1 MAQIDQNR
9 TLEQAGKVRVLEV
22 TKVVGETS
30 LAAYDAR
37 GRGWPILSRTAPTNE
52 STDGIPHDP
61 PFTRRGRCGGAGSGP
76 A

>member
-30 LAAYDAR
+30 LAAYDAAR
-37 GRGWPILSRTAPTNE
+37 AWLADIEQDSADE
-52 STDGIPHDP
+52 
-61 PFTRRGRCGGAGSGP
+61 
-76 A
+76 